1 MQGAQM
7 NQVKIEEI
15 ANKLGR
21 ITRFE
26 MSFVNM
32 PSSQAGQK
40 IEKAVG
46 YIRTDEET
54 VALLQQN
61 IPRILNSR
69 KYFDAYAEK
78 IAELYHFI
86 VDKEHLRKKLK
97 LFLQE
102 SYRKDSVR
110 LAQRLIRGKFTVL
123 NDEKWLWLGGRA
135 IASLSQILFA
145 ETKVLQQSLVR

>member
-1 MQGAQM
+1 M

-26 MSFVNM
+26 MSFVNI
-32 PSSQAGQK
+32 PSSQVGQE

-97 LFLQE
+97 LFFDNIIQ
-102 SYRKDSVR
+102 SPMSISTSIHRQD
-110 LAQRLIRGKFTVL
+110 
-123 NDEKWLWLGGRA
+123 
-135 IASLSQILFA
+135 
-145 ETKVLQQSLVR
+145 TKNAKMKQFFHFPCGAW